1 MCFVPLACT
10 CSASERPKAESVSF
24 NFDMCFVPLAC
35 TFGTALLPKVV
46 RHCGV
51 FSILTWKCASRHN
64 GVQFFISH
72 LPRWLRT
79 RRFREPTFSTV
90 QSHKTCGKVQCSR
103 LFHLFAHL
111 DLLSSL
117 VFLLPF
123 FSLTLLVWLPNFFR
137 WDSEDWPQSI
147 IWVFFIQH
155 RLGNQVV
162 LAFVQWEQ
170 VGPRVDW
177 PKKSNPTDAYQVKF
191 PRSQISMSHKSPDSF
206 LCVQGLFFVHRPQA
220 RSPKAT
226 LKFGDAGA
234 ATIQQGLIS
243 SSIYG
248 TARKLWITLLALSK
262 QPGWERSGEVGL
274 HLRTGG
280 EFRSNKIQSKKRV
293 YLLCIVSVPT
303 WCNPTR

>member
-1 MCFVPLACT
+1 MVQERQSLDLEMCFVPLACT

-123 FSLTLLVWLPNFFR
+123 FSLTLLV
-137 WDSEDWPQSI
+137 
-147 IWVFFIQH
+147 
-155 RLGNQVV
+155 
-162 LAFVQWEQ
+162 
-170 VGPRVDW
+170 
-177 PKKSNPTDAYQVKF
+177 
-191 PRSQISMSHKSPDSF
+191 
-206 LCVQGLFFVHRPQA
+206 
-220 RSPKAT
+220 
-226 LKFGDAGA
+226 
-234 ATIQQGLIS
+234 
-243 SSIYG
+243 
-248 TARKLWITLLALSK
+248 
-262 QPGWERSGEVGL
+262 
-274 HLRTGG
+274 
-280 EFRSNKIQSKKRV
+280 
-293 YLLCIVSVPT
+293 
-303 WCNPTR
+303 